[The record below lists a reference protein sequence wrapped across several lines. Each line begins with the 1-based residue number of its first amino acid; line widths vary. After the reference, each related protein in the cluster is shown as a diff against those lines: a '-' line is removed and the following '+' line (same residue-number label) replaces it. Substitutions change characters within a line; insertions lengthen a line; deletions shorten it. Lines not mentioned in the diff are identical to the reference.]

1 MGHVR
6 RRKFFEEKFWGMR
19 SLVHEKEVHILP
31 REKKRKERKVG
42 ARFPVS
48 SLEF

>member
-1 MGHVR
+1 MGRVGR
-6 RRKFFEEKFWGMR
+6 RFLEKNFGAR
-19 SLVHEKEVHILP
+19 GSLVREKEVHILP
-31 REKKRKERKVG
+31 REKERKERKVG